1 MKKSK
6 ALILGAVG
14 LLIIGLCFVSFSRF
28 REKKDEYSYELL
40 RVEASLEQIVQYSD
54 SCIDAILL
62 GEKDWADEKHG
73 YLMQAVSELNR
84 AVTNIKLLF
93 DAHTLSSEQIY
104 KLSDHLNGSYPN
116 LSDDTKLYWLESIRD
131 ASKNFLSGLGQTK
144 ELSIN
149 DFTELVNE
157 FSSALPTYE

>member
-73 YLMQAVSELNR
+73 YLMQAVS
-84 AVTNIKLLF
+84 
-93 DAHTLSSEQIY
+93 
-104 KLSDHLNGSYPN
+104 
-116 LSDDTKLYWLESIRD
+116 
-131 ASKNFLSGLGQTK
+131 
-144 ELSIN
+144 
-149 DFTELVNE
+149 
-157 FSSALPTYE
+157 